1 MEIPFKIMDKRGKMK
16 DMRDVLQ
23 KIIDQDSM
31 PAKDLIRKLESE
43 YQLKEKGISIVFNN
57 SDKTYSIKVKKVK
70 LRRDL
75 ESMIFRILRYKKS
88 PKS

>member
-23 KIIDQDSM
+23 KIIDQD
-31 PAKDLIRKLESE
+31 SE